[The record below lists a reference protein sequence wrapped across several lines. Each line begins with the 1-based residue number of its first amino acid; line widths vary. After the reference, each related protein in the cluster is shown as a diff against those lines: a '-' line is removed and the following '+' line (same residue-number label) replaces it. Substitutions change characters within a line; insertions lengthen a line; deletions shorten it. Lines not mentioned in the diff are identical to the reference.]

1 MWKYKNVIICCAIVD
16 DYIKNDKCGW
26 FMNYGSLLVER
37 NENARI
43 NDMEIYEMSFSPTGG
58 TRRVADVL
66 AAA

>member
-1 MWKYKNVIICCAIVD
+1 
-16 DYIKNDKCGW
+16 
-26 FMNYGSLLVER
+26 MNYGSLLVER